1 MSRPIQR
8 EGSRQIR
15 GWHITAAVLLAGAV
29 MIAVV
34 VLVGIPETPPPS
46 PAGTNAV
53 LTTRGTGPGDMVDW
67 HVNTVTGID
76 EAAIEAIGEMAV
88 GEYVFYDEFFIRLIK
103 YVHYFM
109 KYGRDKSGYFV
120 GAEEVF
126 HFERQVTQDHG

>member
-67 HVNTVTGID
+67 HVHTVTGID
-76 EAAIEAIGEMAV
+76 EQGNVTLRNPWGPGDDDHPEYLHLTFDEMCRAGWYANIGAPP
-88 GEYVFYDEFFIRLIK
+88 K
-103 YVHYFM
+103 
-109 KYGRDKSGYFV
+109 
-120 GAEEVF
+120 
-126 HFERQVTQDHG
+126 